1 MKYSIIIAD
10 SKLIAKSDIKTW
22 IDIGKKSIE
31 PKSELSESLIE
42 IINIIK
48 SKFPKISNYKNS
60 ESYMIFEEYSDFFAI
75 DIEYED
81 IEYLKKEILEIA
93 LEKGF
98 AVLIG
103 KENKIYKPT
112 MK

>member
-1 MKYSIIIAD
+1 
-10 SKLIAKSDIKTW
+10 
-22 IDIGKKSIE
+22 
-31 PKSELSESLIE
+31 
-42 IINIIK
+42 
-48 SKFPKISNYKNS
+48 
-60 ESYMIFEEYSDFFAI
+60 MIFEEYSDFFVI
-75 DIEYED
+75 VIEYED